1 MTAAPSLL
9 RRHGGGVSL
18 VIDPRGAGRVLYWGP
33 ALPAITDGLWNAEPP
48 ATPDP
53 GGAAPLVPLTGWGYG
68 GLPALSGRW
77 AGGGW
82 APRLAVTAVSG
93 EGQALSLTLADPGG
107 ALSVVLDWELDA
119 DTGVLT
125 GTAAVTNH
133 GAEPYRLDGCAA
145 LCLPLPGWVDEAL
158 TFEGGYIREFQ
169 EHRQPIGPGALVR
182 ENRRGRTSHDS
193 FPALVAGEAG
203 FGAVHGSLFA
213 VHLGWSGNHRLT
225 LETLAAGTRVL
236 MAGELLLPGEV
247 VLAPGET
254 YRTPPAYAVAAD
266 GGLNGLMARTHAH
279 VRRRILPR
287 VPLPERPVHLNTWEA
302 VYHAHDPQ
310 GLGDLARAAAAVGV
324 ERFVLDDGWFHGR
337 VNERHGLGDW
347 WPDPSK
353 HPGGLAPLAEAVRAL
368 GMRFALWVEPE
379 TVNPGSTLHTD
390 HPDWLLRLPGDPDG
404 RRQYVL
410 DLGREAVADHLFAR
424 IDALL
429 RSAPVDMLKWD
440 MNRDLAG
447 TGWQGEPAVRRQV
460 AGVYRLIDR
469 LRATH
474 PHLEIESCA
483 SGGGRADWGILARCE
498 RIWVSDS
505 MDAHD
510 RLSMQRGF
518 TLFFP
523 PEVMGAHVGRGQS
536 AVTGRRLELDFRC
549 AVALFGHM
557 GVEWDLR
564 GINAEERDRLAAWI
578 ALHKRH
584 RALLHGGRWVRLPLD
599 DRAVTGH
606 GVVAGDG
613 GSALYLVAQ
622 QVTRP
627 GIVTVRLPGLAPG
640 AVYRV
645 TVPEPSPCPLPWGR
659 AGLRFT
665 GAHLAAA
672 GLRLPLGTPDEAVVL
687 HLERCGGETS

>member
-1 MTAAPSLL
+1 MTAPPPLL
-9 RRHGGGVSL
+9 HRRGGGVSL
-18 VIDPRGAGRVLYWGP
+18 VIDPRGAGRVVYWGP
-33 ALPAITDGLWNAEPP
+33 ALPDITDGLWDAEPP

-53 GGAAPLVPLTGWGYG
+53 GGAAPLVPLAGWGYG

-77 AGGGW
+77 ASGGW

-93 EGQALSLTLADPGG
+93 GAQDVSLTLAGPDG
-107 ALSVVLDWELDA
+107 ALSVLLDWYIDA
-119 DTGVLT
+119 ETGVLT
-125 GTAAVTNH
+125 GTATVTNH
-133 GAEPYRLDGCAA
+133 GTEPYRLDWCAA
-145 LCLPLPGWVDEAL
+145 LCLPLPGWADEAL
-158 TFEGGYIREFQ
+158 TFDGGYIREFQ

-182 ENRRGRTSHDS
+182 DNRRGRTSHDS

-247 VLAPGET
+247 VLAPGGT
-254 YRTPPAYAVAAD
+254 YRTPPAYAIATD

-287 VPLPERPVHLNTWEA
+287 APLPERPVHLNTWEA
-302 VYHAHDPQ
+302 VYHSHDPQ
-310 GLGDLARAAAAVGV
+310 GLGDLARAAAVVGV

-347 WPDPSK
+347 WPDEAK
-353 HPGGLAPLAEAVRAL
+353 HPGGLAPLAEVVRAL

-379 TVNPGSTLHTD
+379 TVNPGSALHTD

-410 DLGREAVADHLFAR
+410 DLGRDDVADHLFAR

-429 RSAPVDMLKWD
+429 RAAPVDMLKWD

-447 TGWQGEPAVRRQV
+447 TAWQGEPAVRRQV

-469 LRATH
+469 LRAAH

-536 AVTGRRLELDFRC
+536 AVTGRRLDLDFRC

-564 GINAEERDRLAAWI
+564 GIDAQERERLAAWI

-606 GVVAGDG
+606 GVVAMDG

-622 QVTRP
+622 RVTRP
-627 GIVTVRLPGLAPG
+627 GIVTVRLPGLSSDG
-640 AVYRV
+640 VYRV
-645 TVPEPSPCPLPWGR
+645 TVPDPSPCPLAWGR
-659 AGLRFT
+659 RGLRFT
-665 GAHLAAA
+665 GAHLSSA
-672 GLRLPLGTPDEAVVL
+672 GLRLPAGTPDEAVVL